1 MSNKGQAGLVIL
13 VVFGIII
20 LSMGLGWLV
29 QGNDFFMFKF
39 WAPKYEN
46 VNRQIFENTMSYT
59 QGMAQDLSNAK
70 MQYVQAT
77 PDQKAGLAS
86 IIVHRFADYDVSKLP
101 PDLQD
106 FLQSLRDKGVY

>member
-1 MSNKGQAGLVIL
+1 MKGQVGLALLAI
-13 VVFGIII
+13 FCGII
-20 LSMGLGWLV
+20 LLGAIGFMC
-29 QGNDFFMFKF
+29 QGADFFMFKF